1 MKKSSSVLL
10 SFSLILSTL
19 YLSFPSAYASETCTT
34 DSGSGNGKN
43 HVGEICSKKPSG
55 FGETGGDQSG
65 KGNDKFQIQQS
76 PGMTEEEWKAY
87 LAEHYSEEKTPSG
100 ETYYV
105 SNTTGG
111 SCITTDGKPGKLN
124 PRMGYGEDGKIVQ
137 AVPRAPLQ
145 GKQMC
150 VATDDKPAEQIEQ
163 ERASY
168 EEQVAEIKRRFV
180 EMNPATPQLRLN
192 DYPSPHVWKDENAH
206 FYVDFEGSNQF
217 EGELKAGHV
226 RIEAVPISYAF

>member
-1 MKKSSSVLL
+1 MRLKPVLR
-10 SFSLILSTL
+10 I
-19 YLSFPSAYASETCTT
+19 AVV
-34 DSGSGNGKN
+34 GNGKN
-43 HVGEICSKKPSG
+43 HVGETCIKKPSKIG
-55 FGETGGDQSG
+55 SSDGSVRQQGEGTSG
-65 KGNDKFQIQQS
+65 LQQQQS

-168 EEQVAEIKRRFV
+168 RR
-180 EMNPATPQLRLN
+180 TRWLRLS
-192 DYPSPHVWKDENAH
+192 DAS
-206 FYVDFEGSNQF
+206 
-217 EGELKAGHV
+217 L
-226 RIEAVPISYAF
+226 R

>member
-10 SFSLILSTL
+10 SFSLVFSTL

-43 HVGEICSKKPSG
+43 HVGETCVESSSELG
-55 FGETGGDQSG
+55 ASDGGEES
-65 KGNDKFQIQQS
+65 NDRSQIQQQS

-87 LAEHYSEEKTPSG
+87 LAEHYTDHKTPSG
-100 ETYYV
+100 ETYYT
-105 SNTTGG
+105 SKTTSG

-124 PRMGYGEDGKIVQ
+124 PRMGYGEDGQVVQ
-137 AVPRAPLQ
+137 AVPGAPLQ
-145 GKQMC
+145 GRAMC
-150 VATDDKPAEQIEQ
+150 VATDDKSAQQIEE
-163 ERASY
+163 ERVSY

-206 FYVDFEGSNQF
+206 FYVDFEGSN
-217 EGELKAGHV
+217 
-226 RIEAVPISYAF
+226 